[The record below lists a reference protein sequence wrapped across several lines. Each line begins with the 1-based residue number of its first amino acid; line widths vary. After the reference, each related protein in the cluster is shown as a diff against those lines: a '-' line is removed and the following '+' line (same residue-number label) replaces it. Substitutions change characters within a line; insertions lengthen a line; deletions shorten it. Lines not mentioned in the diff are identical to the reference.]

1 LKPSRLPAPVATSSY
16 KGETYLHE
24 KRRITMNFQSQGRPF
39 SDEGMDQ
46 TCNTLGV
53 AEPEVWAVLTVET
66 RGFGFLQDRR
76 PQILFE
82 RHIFHR
88 ITKGRHDT
96 GNAEISNE
104 KPGGYVGGAGE
115 YARLDKAMKLDR
127 GAALQSASWGIGQV
141 MGFNY
146 KVSGFVTIDAMVA
159 DMVKDENAQLLAV
172 ANFIKGNNL
181 AGALQRQN
189 WVSFARCYNGPD
201 FKKNEYDTRLAAAH
215 AKYKAIL
222 PDNALRTAQA
232 ALVYLGID
240 PGPID
245 GFRGRRTRSAL
256 MQFQDQFGLR
266 ETGELDQDTE
276 NKLLGEAFRG

>member
-1 LKPSRLPAPVATSSY
+1 
-16 KGETYLHE
+16 
-24 KRRITMNFQSQGRPF
+24 MNFQSQGRSL

-46 TCNTLGV
+46 ACTTLGV
-53 AEPEVWAVLTVET
+53 SESEVWAVLTVET

-88 ITKGRHDT
+88 RTQGRHDS
-96 GNAEISNE
+96 GNADISNA
-104 KPGGYVGGAGE
+104 KAGGYLGGTGE
-115 YARLDKAMKLDR
+115 YTRLEKAMSLDR
-127 GAALQSASWGIGQV
+127 KAALESASWGIAQV

-146 KVSGFVTIDAMVA
+146 EVAGFATVDAMVA
-159 DMVKDENAQLLAV
+159 GMVKDEDAQLLAM
-172 ANFIKGNNL
+172 ANFIKGNML

-189 WVSFARCYNGPD
+189 WASFARGYNGPE

-215 AKYKAIL
+215 AKYKILL
-222 PDNALRTAQA
+222 PDLALRTAQA
-232 ALVYLGID
+232 ALLYLGID

-256 MQFQDQFGLR
+256 TQFQEQSGLP
-266 ETGELDQDTE
+266 ETGELDHDTE
-276 NKLLGEAFRG
+276 SKLLAKAFSA